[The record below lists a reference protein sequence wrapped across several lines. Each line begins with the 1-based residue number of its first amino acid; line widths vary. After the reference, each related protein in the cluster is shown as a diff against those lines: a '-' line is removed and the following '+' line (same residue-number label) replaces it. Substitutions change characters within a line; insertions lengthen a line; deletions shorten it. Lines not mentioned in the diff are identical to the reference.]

1 MHKFWHDQVK
11 PKYDAKL
18 CYKDT
23 ACFIV
28 YMKADDTYKDIAEDV
43 QTSFDT
49 PIYELYRTLPKGVN
63 RK

>member
-1 MHKFWHDQVK
+1 MAWSSKTKIWWK
-11 PKYDAKL
+11 AKL

-23 ACFIV
+23 ECFIV

-49 PIYELYRTLPKGVN
+49 PNYELYRTLPKGVN